1 MHLAAYLAPSTNAM
15 TCQVIMLD
23 SYPNSHK
30 TRQVFRS
37 EMKNIFDFGFVLKY
51 CLISSALD
59 EVREVS
65 YNAVKMLQCSVC

>member
-1 MHLAAYLAPSTNAM
+1 MYLADYLAPSTNAM
-15 TCQVIMLD
+15 TWQAIMLD

-30 TRQVFRS
+30 TWQVFKS
-37 EMKNIFDFGFVLKY
+37 KIFDFGFDLKY
-51 CLISSALD
+51 CLISSVLD